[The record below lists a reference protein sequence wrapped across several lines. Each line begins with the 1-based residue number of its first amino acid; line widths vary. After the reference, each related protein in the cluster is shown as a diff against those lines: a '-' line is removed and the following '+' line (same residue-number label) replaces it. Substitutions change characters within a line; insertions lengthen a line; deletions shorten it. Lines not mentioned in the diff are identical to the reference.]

1 MKNCNIKSS
10 ILILD
15 YTCALKKTTMERTIY
30 NEEQKLFQQS
40 VRDFVAKEITPNN
53 AKWEKAQM
61 VSRDSWLK
69 FGEAGFLCMQIDEEY
84 GGLGIK
90 DFRYNAIITEELGRT
105 GAAGPA
111 VGYPLHS
118 DIVTPYIDHYGN
130 EATKK
135 KYLPKLIS
143 GEWIAAI
150 AMTEPSAGSDLQ
162 NIRTTAVDKGDYY
175 LVNGSK
181 TFITNGYLSDVVV
194 TAVKTDPTKGAKGT
208 SLLLLDT
215 SMKGLTKGKPFEKIG
230 LHAQDTC
237 ELFFENVEVPK
248 ANLLGKEGEGFKY
261 MMTELSQERL
271 LVGLSAIAAAE
282 GVLEKTVQYTK
293 ERMAFGKPIAELQ
306 NTRFKLA
313 EVATEVTIGRS
324 FADRCVELH
333 TEKKLDQSTASMCK
347 YWLTDLQG
355 KAADECLQLH
365 GGYGYI
371 WEYAVARAWADARV
385 QRIYAGTNE
394 IMKELIARNVLK

>member
-1 MKNCNIKSS
+1 
-10 ILILD
+10 
-15 YTCALKKTTMERTIY
+15 MERTIY

-61 VSRDSWLK
+61 VSRESWLK
-69 FGEAGFLCMQIDEEY
+69 FGAAGFLCMQIDEEY

-90 DFRYNAIITEELGRT
+90 DFRYNAIVTEELGRT

-150 AMTEPSAGSDLQ
+150 AMTEPGAGSDLQ
-162 NIRTTAVDKGDYY
+162 NIRATAVDKGDYY

-194 TAVKTDPTKGAKGT
+194 TAVKTDPTKGAKGI
-208 SLLLLDT
+208 SLLLIDT
-215 SMKGLTKGKPFEKIG
+215 SMKGYTKGKPFEKIG

-271 LVGLSAIAAAE
+271 VVGLAAISAAE

-293 ERMAFGKPIAELQ
+293 DRIAFGKPIAELQ

-313 EVATEVTIGRS
+313 EVATEVTIGRT
-324 FADRCVELH
+324 FIDCCVELH
-333 TEKKLDQSTASMCK
+333 NEKKLDQATASMCK
-347 YWLTDLQG
+347 YWLTDLQS

-394 IMKELIARNVLK
+394 IMKELIARNLLK